1 MAKIIGSRAH
11 VWHGTATHT
20 SGGLVKDDLMKNKRG
35 RIVSKKKHALGSSAI
50 KHLEKSGHKGVLPS
64 QKKKKAAGGDVKNEF
79 DANNEF
85 DTPGQFLSDEARKMF
100 GKKDD

>member
-64 QKKKKAAGGDVKNEF
+64 QKKKKAAGYSHNEESENPQRE
-79 DANNEF
+79 AYETNEKKEEY
-85 DTPGQFLSDEARKMF
+85 D
-100 GKKDD
+100 GKREDFSR

>member
-64 QKKKKAAGGDVKNEF
+64 QKKKKAAGKTYDP
-79 DANNEF
+79 NNEF
-85 DTPGQFLSDEARKMF
+85 DNPSGQLESVEVHEGD
-100 GKKDD
+100 GK